1 MNTPTAAILVI
12 GDEILSGKTPEANA
26 QFLISAL
33 RNLGISLRR
42 IVIIPDEVSEI
53 AHTLR
58 ALAAQFTY
66 VFTSG
71 GVGPTHDDVTLM
83 GICQAFD
90 TQLARHPEIEAM
102 LREYLG
108 PDAQE
113 SHLRMA
119 DVPAGATLIY
129 QPDLRWPIM
138 SYQNVYILPGIP
150 ELFRQNFLAIQE
162 RFRTTAFCLR
172 QVYTLQ
178 DEFMIAAQLHQLAIN
193 HPTVNIGSYPALN
206 RQEYRVKI
214 TLESKDEP
222 AVLAAL
228 TELEQVL
235 NPELI
240 VTIPNAPTSS

>member
-1 MNTPTAAILVI
+1 MDTPTAAILVI

-26 QFLISAL
+26 RFLIAAL
-33 RNLGISLRR
+33 RNLGIKLRR
-42 IVIIPDEVSEI
+42 IVVVPDEIPEI
-53 AHTLR
+53 AQTLR
-58 ALAAQFTY
+58 ELATAFTY

-71 GVGPTHDDVTLM
+71 GVGPTHDDVTLK

-90 TQLARHPEIEAM
+90 TQLERQPEIEAM

-108 PDAQE
+108 PQLQE

-119 DVPAGATLIY
+119 DVPQGATLIY
-129 QPDLRWPIM
+129 QPDLRWPVM
-138 SYQNVYILPGIP
+138 CYQNVYILPGIP

-162 RFRTTAFCLR
+162 RFRTTAFCL
-172 QVYTLQ
+172 QQIYTLE
-178 DEFMIAAQLHQLAIN
+178 DEFMIAEQLHQLAAN
-193 HPTVNIGSYPALN
+193 HPTVNIGSYPSLN

-222 AVLAAL
+222 AVMAAL
-228 TELEQVL
+228 ADLQSLL

-240 VTIPNAPTSS
+240 VSLPEVTEN